1 MQGGN
6 MQTETLVKDVSV
18 TVAMEGLREERKIT
32 AYLRPGKEEQ
42 DFRELAEQIINSYW
56 EGGGEMKKK

>member
-42 DFRELAEQIINSYW
+42 DFRELAEQIINSY
-56 EGGGEMKKK
+56 